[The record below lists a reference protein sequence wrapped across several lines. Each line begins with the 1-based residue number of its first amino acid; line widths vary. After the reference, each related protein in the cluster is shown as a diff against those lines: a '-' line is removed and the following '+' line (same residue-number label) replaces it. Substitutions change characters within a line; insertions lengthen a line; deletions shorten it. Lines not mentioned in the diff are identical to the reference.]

1 MGGFWVG
8 GICISRHLQLVYCDS
23 TAIKCDNSLSQMTSG
38 TGLLSTEWLSNA
50 EDITK
55 CRKASFQV
63 QLWWLGQICLT
74 TTHSKQ
80 WAVTMTSSN
89 MTLQTSPLLLLPIFV
104 YYSYGDHSRL
114 VRLQD
119 LPKNLGDCWYKTF
132 YILPVSQPTVSK
144 HSMTRHRTTV
154 RQNWTR
160 LRYRLN
166 RTADLLQIS
175 QLTNFPVRNGAKT
188 SDVFCH

>member
-1 MGGFWVG
+1 MTTIEVS
-8 GICISRHLQLVYCDS
+8 ICYL
-23 TAIKCDNSLSQMTSG
+23 
-38 TGLLSTEWLSNA
+38 
-50 EDITK
+50 
-55 CRKASFQV
+55 FQV
-63 QLWWLGQICLT
+63 QSSQEWPSVESTTKSTNKSEKSKAALVKEQIPQNRSSYFLI
-74 TTHSKQ
+74 SEINQ
-80 WAVTMTSSN
+80 QTSSHPC
-89 MTLQTSPLLLLPIFV
+89 TLTSQTMRKLLILYIKKASVKFHTSWVDAMDLDVFSIIIISLNPSQRITFVIPGIRHFTRCSDVLL
-104 YYSYGDHSRL
+104 D
-114 VRLQD
+114 
-119 LPKNLGDCWYKTF
+119 
-132 YILPVSQPTVSK
+132 SQPTVSK